1 MSVYPAPPFDP
12 ELAAALLMLR
22 EAMPAGLTA
31 EMIPLMREASV
42 MPPFDDFVGEV
53 GAVHVEHRIA
63 GHEGDEI
70 LVSIYRPAAATTQGP
85 GILHLHGGGMVMGDR
100 FTGVPDFLP
109 YVASHGAVIVSVEYR
124 LAPEYPDPYPVEDC
138 YAALLWTAEHA
149 NELGIDATRLIVAG
163 PSAGG
168 GLAAGV
174 ALLARDRGGPE
185 LRALAVHLV
194 RHRAIPSRSFSRR
207 LTDAFSPGTLSC
219 SPRRS
224 LCGRSLRAPE
234 RLA

>member
-12 ELAAALLMLR
+12 ELAAALLLLR

-42 MPPFDDFVGEV
+42 MPPFDGFVGEV

-124 LAPEYPDPYPVEDC
+124 LAPQYPDPYPVEDC

-168 GLAAGV
+168 GLARCR
-174 ALLARDRGGPE
+174 LARPRPGRPRTAGPCCPSRPTSRDPEQIFQSPAHRRVFAGDSLVFAPPE
-185 LRALAVHLV
+185 LVRAVSAS
-194 RHRAIPSRSFSRR
+194 A
-207 LTDAFSPGTLSC
+207 
-219 SPRRS
+219 
-224 LCGRSLRAPE
+224 
-234 RLA
+234 